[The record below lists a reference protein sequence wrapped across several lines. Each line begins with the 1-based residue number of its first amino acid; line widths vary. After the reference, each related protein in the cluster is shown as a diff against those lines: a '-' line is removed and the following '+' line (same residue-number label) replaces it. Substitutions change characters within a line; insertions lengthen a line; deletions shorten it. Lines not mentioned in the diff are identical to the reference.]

1 MPIYRDADG
10 NINEKNNFE
19 FEWSQQLP
27 PLCDETWTRPVLAHE
42 TVGVLLNHGADPHA
56 IADDDNPPLHIA
68 AIYNAYETAEMLLN
82 QGADINAKNHQSQTP
97 LHIAVSNNACETAEM
112 LLNQGIDVN
121 IKDNHGQTLLHIA
134 VSNNACETAEM
145 LLNQGIDVNIK
156 ENYGNTPLHIAAIYN
171 ACETAE
177 MLLNQGADIN
187 AKNNQGQTPLHIA
200 ARKGVN
206 STPYQAEKERV
217 EMSEA
222 DHRLALP
229 QGTRIRDYGFQR
241 VLGQGGFGITYL
253 CWNMALD
260 VPVAIK
266 EYMPYDLAI
275 RQNDLSVV
283 PQSSQAAFD
292 FGWGLDRFSDEFKIL
307 SHFNH
312 PNIVR
317 VHQFFEA
324 HNTAYIVMEYVEGET
339 LSSLLERK
347 GTLGYSEL
355 TGILYPLL
363 DVLEEVHGAGFL
375 HRNVNPGNIIIRDE
389 DNSPVLLDFGEAVSI
404 KNPSAEEGVI
414 IAPHYAPIEQYSMRG
429 EDLGPW
435 TDIYA
440 LGAVCY
446 QVLTGQRP
454 IESPERVRHD
464 SLIRVAGYCAGAMNP
479 DFLSAI
485 DWALQ
490 VYKEDRP
497 QSIAEWRR
505 ALNTVRGVT

>member
-1 MPIYRDADG
+1 M
-10 NINEKNNFE
+10 
-19 FEWSQQLP
+19 
-27 PLCDETWTRPVLAHE
+27 LAHE
-42 TVGVLLNHGADPHA
+42 TVGVLLNHGADPNA

-68 AIYNAYETAEMLLN
+68 AIYNAYETAE
-82 QGADINAKNHQSQTP
+82 I
-97 LHIAVSNNACETAEM
+97 
-112 LLNQGIDVN
+112 
-121 IKDNHGQTLLHIA
+121 
-134 VSNNACETAEM
+134 
-145 LLNQGIDVNIK
+145 
-156 ENYGNTPLHIAAIYN
+156 
-171 ACETAE
+171 
-177 MLLNQGADIN
+177 LLNQGADIN

-206 STPYQAEKERV
+206 STPYHAQKERV

-229 QGTRIRDYGFQR
+229 QGTRIQNFEFQR

-253 CWNMALD
+253 GWNMALD
-260 VPVAIK
+260 IPVAIK

-324 HNTAYIVMEYVEGET
+324 HSTAYIVMEYVEGET

-347 GTLGYSEL
+347 GLLGAREL
-355 TGILYPLL
+355 NAILDPLL

-375 HRNVNPGNIIIRDE
+375 HRNINPGNIIIRDE
-389 DNSPVLLDFGEAVSI
+389 DNAPVLLDFGEAVSI
-404 KNPSAEEGVI
+404 KNPSVEEEVI
-414 IAPHYAPIEQYSMRG
+414 IAPHYASIEQYSMRG

-446 QVLTGQRP
+446 QVLTGQKP
-454 IESPERVRHD
+454 PESPERVRHD
-464 SLIRVAGYCAGAMNP
+464 SLIRIVQYCAGEMNP

-490 VYKEDRP
+490 VHKENRP

-505 ALNTVRGVT
+505 ALNTVRRVT